1 MATDLNHVTLIGRVT
16 KDVTLEY
23 IGQNAKSDV
32 SIAVNRSKKQN
43 DQWVEEVSY
52 FYFTLWGKTA
62 ENLRPYL
69 TKGKQIGFEGH
80 LRQERWEK
88 DGQKFSKVSIVAEN
102 VQLLGGKSGNSEADG
117 GQPTT
122 YSSPE
127 AAGYK
132 PQAYQPDSLGGNDF
146 PEDPVF

>member
-43 DQWVEEVSY
+43 DQWVEDVSY
-52 FYFTLWGKTA
+52 FNFTLWGKIA
-62 ENLRPYL
+62 ENVRPYL
-69 TKGKQIGFEGH
+69 TKGKQIGIEGH
-80 LRQERWEK
+80 LRQDRWEK

-102 VQLLGGKSGNSEADG
+102 VQLLGGKSGNSDG
-117 GQPTT
+117 EQSGT
-122 YSSPE
+122 YSSE
-127 AAGYK
+127 ASQYK

>member
-43 DQWVEEVSY
+43 DQWVEDVSY
-52 FYFTLWGKTA
+52 FNFTLWGKIA

-69 TKGKQIGFEGH
+69 TKGKQIGIEGH
-80 LRQERWEK
+80 LRQDRWEK

-102 VQLLGGKSGNSEADG
+102 VQLLGGKSGNSDG
-117 GQPTT
+117 EQSGT
-122 YSSPE
+122 YSSE
-127 AAGYK
+127 ASQYK

>member
-43 DQWVEEVSY
+43 DQWVEDVSY
-52 FYFTLWGKTA
+52 FNFTLWGKTA

-69 TKGKQIGFEGH
+69 TKGKQIGIEGH
-80 LRQERWEK
+80 LRQDRWEK

-102 VQLLGGKSGNSEADG
+102 VQLLGGKSGNSDG
-117 GQPTT
+117 EQSGT
-122 YSSPE
+122 YSSE
-127 AAGYK
+127 ASQYK